1 MCARR
6 CLAHS
11 YADNNTLRSSTMK
24 KFALVVLILG
34 ITAIGLHAQTPAPTA
49 PTAISWQVTYTG
61 CPANAAAAV
70 ATQWPVTTAYPAAE
84 AALVAADQLL
94 FAADLAAFI
103 AANPHTAISFTAG
116 RNLKNGQGNG
126 YPSVY
131 TGVIGN
137 KRFIGC

>member
-1 MCARR
+1 
-6 CLAHS
+6 
-11 YADNNTLRSSTMK
+11 MK

-49 PTAISWQVTYTG
+49 PTAIS
-61 CPANAAAAV
+61 
-70 ATQWPVTTAYPAAE
+70 WPVTTAYPAAE